1 MKRLFKLKRKKSPNP
16 PRQHNASA
24 EPADIA
30 ARPPD
35 LRAEPDAIPDG
46 GRNLSYGGPEA
57 DRTDLMVP
65 LDEREREGSQV
76 LVQDGLDGV
85 RELHASGASASGVVI
100 GGTGRGNQPESERS
114 DPRDVRSIHADMFS
128 SFR

>member
-1 MKRLFKLKRKKSPNP
+1 MKRLFKLKRKKSPKS
-16 PRQHNASA
+16 PRRHNASA

-30 ARPPD
+30 ARLPD
-35 LRAEPDAIPDG
+35 LRAEPDVIPDG
-46 GRNLSYGGPEA
+46 GRNLSYEGPEA

-114 DPRDVRSIHADMFS
+114 DPRDVRNIHADMFS